1 MIKVNLLATT
11 PGTAPAREWLPRDQ
25 RAALAGLG
33 MLAITAAGVGGWW
46 YHLHREGT
54 AIDAKVVA
62 SQAELTRL
70 KAASKVVDQL
80 TARKTEL
87 TERLSLIDRLRAAK
101 HEPVAL
107 LETVSQSLP
116 DGLWLLEMKQTGP
129 SVQIDGR
136 ATSLTAVT
144 DFTER
149 LQSSGYFKKP
159 VEILTTSTDAID
171 DVDVIKFSVKADA
184 ASQQVIDPEPAPA
197 PTAPKRGGGAAP
209 RPAAAHPGV

>member
-1 MIKVNLLATT
+1 MIKVNLLATN
-11 PGTAPAREWLPRDQ
+11 PGAAPAREWLPRDQ

-101 HEPVAL
+101 REPVAL

-171 DVDVIKFSVKADA
+171 DVEVIKFSVKADA
-184 ASQQVIDPEPAPA
+184 ASQQAIDPEPAPA
-197 PTAPKRGGGAAP
+197 APKRGGGAAP